1 MWLAMP
7 LNLVPSFLAGL
18 TVILALPI
26 VVIAFTAVTM
36 VGVTNATN
44 NIGGFDG
51 LATGAF
57 IFMLAAFAAVA
68 LKENDRPMASFCIF
82 QVTR

>member
-1 MWLAMP
+1 M
-7 LNLVPSFLAGL
+7 
-18 TVILALPI
+18 
-26 VVIAFTAVTM
+26 IAFTAVTM

-57 IFMLAAFAAVA
+57 IFMLAAFAAIV

>member
-1 MWLAMP
+1 MWLVMP
-7 LNLVPSFLAGL
+7 LNLVPSSLAGL
-18 TVILALPI
+18 TVTLALPI
-26 VVIAFTAVTM
+26 VSVTII
-36 VGVTNATN
+36 GVTNATN

-51 LATGAF
+51 LASGAF

-68 LKENDRPMASFCIF
+68 LKENDRPMASFCVF